1 VGHETD
7 AELIRRSF
15 DEPRAFEQVFDR
27 HYEVV
32 RLYAQRLVGRSD
44 GEEIAA
50 QTFEEAFASR
60 SRFDGERFS
69 SARPWLVGITHN
81 LARHHARTERVR
93 RDGAQRAPSD
103 RETEPEFRPEAEDA
117 RRLGPAIRRALLAL
131 PDAERQTF
139 MLYALAELSY
149 PEVAQVLRVPLGTV
163 RSRIHRARA
172 ALRELLKDEEAMNRY
187 ID

>member
-7 AELIRRSF
+7 AELISRSS
-15 DEPRAFEQVFDR
+15 DEPRAFEEVFDR

-50 QTFEEAFASR
+50 QTFENAFGSR

-69 SARPWLVGITHN
+69 SARPWLIGITHN
-81 LARHHARTERVR
+81 LARRHARSERIR
-93 RDGAQRAPSD
+93 REGVQRAPSD
-103 RETEPEFRPEAEDA
+103 SETHPEFRAEAEDA

-131 PDAERQTF
+131 PDEERQTF
-139 MLYALAELSY
+139 MLFALAELSY
-149 PEVAQVLRVPLGTV
+149 PEVAQVLRLPLGTV
-163 RSRIHRARA
+163 KSRIHRARA
-172 ALRELLKDEEAMNRY
+172 ALRELLKAEEAMNRY
-187 ID
+187 AD